1 MFFVLNKKNG
11 VKMSKR
17 KLICLVMLSLIMLG
31 CRFSGV
37 RGSGDLEEDTR
48 TFESFSSLDI
58 SGAYQ
63 VNVVMG
69 DEYKVHIAADDNLI
83 PLIITKVKGST
94 LSIYSKKDLRPR
106 EDIVITVTTKE
117 LESIES
123 SGASE
128 ITATEIDCKRFSVS
142 LSGAGGISLSGKSDI
157 LDISMSG
164 AGNIDSKNLISDDV
178 YISVSGVGSA
188 TVYAS
193 NILNAEVS
201 GVGNI
206 EYLGN
211 PSKVSSNVSGVGS
224 ISKAKSDD
232 DF

>member
-1 MFFVLNKKNG
+1 MI
-11 VKMSKR
+11 KR
-17 KLICLVMLSLIMLG
+17 KLICLVMLSVTMLG

-37 RGSGDLEEDTR
+37 RGSGDLEDDTR
-48 TFESFSSLDI
+48 TFESFSALEI
-58 SGAYQ
+58 SGAYE
-63 VNVVMG
+63 VNVIMG
-69 DEYKVHIAADDNLI
+69 DENKVHISADDNLI
-83 PLIITKVKGST
+83 PLIKTKVQGST

-128 ITATEIDCKRFSVS
+128 ITATEIDCKKFIVS

-157 LDISMSG
+157 LEISMSG
-164 AGNIDSKNLISDDV
+164 AGNIDSKYLIADNV
-178 YISVSGVGSA
+178 YISVSGVGDA
-188 TVYAS
+188 TVYAA
-193 NILNAEVS
+193 NTLKAEVS

-211 PSKVSSNVSGVGS
+211 PSNVSSNVSGVGS
-224 ISKAKSDD
+224 ISEAKSEVDY
-232 DF
+232 

>member
-1 MFFVLNKKNG
+1 MRTRSLVYLLLLSFVL
-11 VKMSKR
+11 
-17 KLICLVMLSLIMLG
+17 LG
-31 CRFSGV
+31 CRFTGV

-48 TFESFSSLDI
+48 TFESFSSLEI
-58 SGAYQ
+58 SGAYE
-63 VNVVMG
+63 VRVIMG
-69 DEYKVHIAADDNLI
+69 DEYKVHISADDNLI
-83 PLIITKVKGST
+83 PLIRTKVKNST
-94 LSIYSKKDLRPR
+94 LKIYSKKNLRPR
-106 EDIVITVTTKE
+106 EEIVITVTTKE

-128 ITATEIDCKRFSVS
+128 ITATDIDCSRFSVS
-142 LSGAGGISLSGKSDI
+142 LSGAGGIILSGKTDI

-178 YISVSGVGSA
+178 YISVSGVGDA

-193 NILNAEVS
+193 NILKAEVS

-206 EYLGN
+206 EYVGN

-224 ISKAKSDD
+224 ISKAKKEVE
-232 DF
+232 F